1 MTVFQAVT
9 SKPRRSPSLGLIGYG
24 AFGRL
29 IAKCLSPYF
38 DLQIFDPHYEGSAD
52 LAEVAVCRIVV
63 VAVPVVSMGETLQ
76 AIAPHVRPGALV
88 LDVGSV
94 KVEPARLML
103 ELLPPHV
110 EILATHPLFGPQ
122 SARNGVQGLKIALCP
137 LRGRS
142 YKRVAA
148 FLKVALGLNVFET
161 TPDAHDRDAALSQGL
176 THLIAKVLVKMGPL
190 PQMTTTRS
198 FDLLNEAVE
207 MVRHDPPEL
216 FDAIECLNPYASS
229 VRRRFFDLASELE
242 IELRE
247 APQWPEPSGLPQ
259 SLAD

>member
-1 MTVFQAVT
+1 MTVFNAAARR
-9 SKPRRSPSLGLIGYG
+9 SRRSPSLGLIGYG

-29 IAKCLSPYF
+29 IAEHLAPHF
-38 DLQIFDPHYEGSAD
+38 DLLIFDPDYAGSAE
-52 LAEVAVCRIVV
+52 LAEVAACRIVV
-63 VAVPVVSMGETLQ
+63 VAVPVAGMAETLRS
-76 AIAPHVRPGALV
+76 IAPHVTPGALV

-94 KVEPARLML
+94 KVEPARLL
-103 ELLPPHV
+103 TELLPPHV

-142 YKRVAA
+142 HRRVAA
-148 FLKVALGLNVFET
+148 FLRLALGLKVFET

-190 PQMTTTRS
+190 PRMTTTRS
-198 FDLLNEAVE
+198 FDLLSDAVE

-216 FDAIECLNPYASS
+216 FDAIERLNPYASR
-229 VRRRFFDLASELE
+229 VRQQFFDLAAQLE
-242 IELRE
+242 AELRE
-247 APQWPEPSGLPQ
+247 APQQSEQAVLP
-259 SLAD
+259 

>member
-1 MTVFQAVT
+1 MTVFNAAA
-9 SKPRRSPSLGLIGYG
+9 SESRRSRSLGLIGYG

-29 IAKCLSPYF
+29 IAEHLSPYF
-38 DLQIFDPHYEGSAD
+38 DLLIFDPTYAGSKD
-52 LAEVAVCRIVV
+52 LFEVAACPVVV
-63 VAVPVVSMGETLQ
+63 VAVPVASMGDTLR
-76 AIAPHVRPGALV
+76 AIAPHVSPGALI

-122 SARNGVQGLKIALCP
+122 SARNGIKGLKIALCP
-137 LRGRS
+137 LRGGS

-148 FLKVALGLNVFET
+148 FLRTALGLRVFET

-190 PQMTTTRS
+190 PRMTTTRS
-198 FDLLNEAVE
+198 FDLLSEAVE
-207 MVRHDPPEL
+207 MVRHDPPDL
-216 FDAIECLNPYASS
+216 FAAIECLNPYASG
-229 VRRRFFDLASELE
+229 VRRRFFDLAAQLDVEFD
-242 IELRE
+242 E
-247 APQWPEPSGLPQ
+247 APQQLKDPALP
-259 SLAD
+259 

>member
-1 MTVFQAVT
+1 MTVFQAAIC
-9 SKPRRSPSLGLIGYG
+9 KPHRSLTLGLIGYG

-29 IAKCLSPYF
+29 IAEHLSSHVE
-38 DLQIFDPHYEGSAD
+38 LLIHDPRYDGSVD
-52 LAEVAVCRIVV
+52 LAEVVACRIVV
-63 VAVPVVSMGETLQ
+63 VAVPVACMEETLR
-76 AIAPHVRPGALV
+76 AIAPHLRPNTLV

-122 SARNGVQGLKIALCP
+122 SARNGLQGLKIALCP
-137 LRGRS
+137 LKGRS

-148 FLKVALGLNVFET
+148 FLKVALGLDVFET

-190 PQMTTTRS
+190 PRMTTTRS
-198 FDLLNEAVE
+198 FDLLNEAIE

-216 FDAIECLNPYASS
+216 FDAIEGLNPYASG
-229 VRRRFFDLASELE
+229 VRRRFFDLASELDD
-242 IELRE
+242 ELHTT
-247 APQWPEPSGLPQ
+247 PHLPGRAAL
-259 SLAD
+259 S

>member
-1 MTVFQAVT
+1 MTVFQAAIC
-9 SKPRRSPSLGLIGYG
+9 KPHRSLTLGLIGYG

-29 IAKCLSPYF
+29 IAEHLSSHVE
-38 DLQIFDPHYEGSAD
+38 LLIHDPRYDGSVD
-52 LAEVAVCRIVV
+52 LAEVVACRIVV
-63 VAVPVVSMGETLQ
+63 VAVPVACMEETLR
-76 AIAPHVRPGALV
+76 AIAPHLRPNTLV

-122 SARNGVQGLKIALCP
+122 SARNGLQGLKIALCP
-137 LRGRS
+137 LKGRS

-148 FLKVALGLNVFET
+148 FLKVALGLDVFET

-190 PQMTTTRS
+190 PRMTTTRS
-198 FDLLNEAVE
+198 FDLLNEAIE

-216 FDAIECLNPYASS
+216 FDAIEGLNPYASG
-229 VRRRFFDLASELE
+229 VRRRFFDLASELD
-242 IELRE
+242 IELRTT
-247 APQWPEPSGLPQ
+247 PHLPGRAAL
-259 SLAD
+259 S